1 MSEEVFVPATE
12 ARKALGMSRK
22 DFQALV
28 TKRRVVLTNINGT
41 RCVHANQLIGLRFN
55 RPFSK
60 EDVALLKPHMLKQH
74 SHDDEWL
81 SSKAAAEVFDL
92 DVATIHN
99 WRRKGI
105 IRAQMTVKDSPV
117 FCRADIAAA
126 VSRKGKSDEPQPE

>member
-12 ARKALGMSRK
+12 ARKTLGISRK

-28 TKRRVVLTNINGT
+28 KKRRVALTNINGIP
-41 RCVHANQLIGLRFN
+41 CVHVSQLIGMRCN
-55 RPFSK
+55 RIFTAD
-60 EDVALLKPHMLKQH
+60 DVALFKPHLLKQH

-117 FCRADIAAA
+117 FSRADITAA
-126 VSRKGKSDEPQPE
+126 VSRKGSQTDAA